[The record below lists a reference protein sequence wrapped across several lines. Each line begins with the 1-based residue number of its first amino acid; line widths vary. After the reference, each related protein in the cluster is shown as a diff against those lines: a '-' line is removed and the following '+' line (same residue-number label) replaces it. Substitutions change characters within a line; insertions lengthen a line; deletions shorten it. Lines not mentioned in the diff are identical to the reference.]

1 MPCATGRAVEPHG
14 HGAMFY
20 AGGTEPTASVVGYLG
35 DGVRAGDAV
44 LVLAAAAH
52 RHAFA
57 SGLAAAGVDVAAVQT
72 TGRLRMLDAATMLHG
87 FLRHDRLDPARFE
100 VVIGGLLAR
109 MVAAG
114 RPVRIYAEM
123 VAVLCDAGQ
132 ASLAI
137 ELEELWNALAARLPF
152 SLLCGYP
159 DRLLTD
165 AAAAGDVHRMRGMH
179 VSVTGA
185 DPVPGGAELGFP
197 QTAEAVRQ
205 ARRFVSGLVAPYGDE
220 MLEADAEI
228 VTGELA
234 ANAVLHAGT
243 PFTVTMAPTRAGVR
257 IAVRDSVPAGS
268 ALLARPGHGLSV
280 VARIAD
286 RLAVQPV
293 PGGKVVWAELS
304 TSASAQPPGPATLA
318 VPGAAGREEW

>member
-1 MPCATGRAVEPHG
+1 MPGSGHVIEPHG
-14 HGAMFY
+14 HGVLFY
-20 AGGTEPTASVVGYLG
+20 GGDGELGSRVGGYLG
-35 DGVRAGDAV
+35 DGLRAGDGA
-44 LVLAAAAH
+44 LVLATAAH
-52 RHAFA
+52 RRTFA
-57 SGLAAAGVDVAAVQT
+57 SGLSAVGVDVAALQA
-72 TGRLRMLDAATMLHG
+72 TGRLIMLDAATMLHRFMRG
-87 FLRHDRLDPARFE
+87 SRLAPARFDAMT
-100 VVIGGLLAR
+100 GDLLAR
-109 MVAAG
+109 LAAAG
-114 RPVRIYAEM
+114 RPVRLYAET
-123 VAVLCDAGQ
+123 VALLWDAGQ
-132 ASLAI
+132 ATLAI
-137 ELEELWNALAARLPF
+137 ELEELWNVLAARLPF

-205 ARRFVSGLVAPYGDE
+205 ARRFVSGLVAQYGDE

-234 ANAVLHAGT
+234 ANAVLHACS
-243 PFTVTMAPTRAGVR
+243 PFTVTVSPTRAGVR
-257 IAVRDSVPAGS
+257 IAVRDSVPLPADS
-268 ALLARPGHGLSV
+268 ALLVGPGHGLSV

-304 TSASAQPPGPATLA
+304 A
-318 VPGAAGREEW
+318 